1 LLWSR
6 RVDGDRCRRAVDSDI
21 ANTMLWMLQQVVTN
35 GTGGGA
41 ALPNRPVAGKTGTS
55 EGGRDLWFIGSIPQ
69 LTTGVWLG
77 YDSNK
82 PTEDT
87 SVVATYAWRAFMEP
101 ITKTLPVRQFPPR
114 PVLNTTYKGDKKP
127 TKPKAVVQETYS
139 PPDSYP
145 AEAPTA
151 IPLAPIPEGT
161 PSNGPPVIVP
171 QPVSQP
177 ARSPSATSPG
187 PAAPA
192 NPPSMPPPPVA
203 APPTP

>member
-1 LLWSR
+1 
-6 RVDGDRCRRAVDSDI
+6 
-21 ANTMLWMLQQVVTN
+21 
-35 GTGGGA
+35 
-41 ALPNRPVAGKTGTS
+41 VAGKTGTS

-82 PTEDT
+82 PTGDT

-114 PVLNTTYKGDKKP
+114 PVLHTTYKGEKLPASGQPPATRGTASGESSLKP
-127 TKPKAVVQETYS
+127 SAQ
-139 PPDSYP
+139 
-145 AEAPTA
+145 APTESTA
-151 IPLAPIPEGT
+151 PAVSPIPEGT

-171 QPVSQP
+171 
-177 ARSPSATSPG
+177 
-187 PAAPA
+187 PAAPPLPPAGA
-192 NPPSMPPPPVA
+192 NAPAPIARPNLPPPPVA